1 MAEEKDFIPP
11 ATDSGGTVQKEATP
25 LEKFEFWL
33 KDLAGCGSWLI
44 NIIVLDHSGMDVLA
58 ADDSEAFPLKLKCDH
73 AARNRVAAALS
84 EAEEKMAARTHA
96 PGEGS
101 VYHNFKRHYDARL
114 EGLRERLEAMRTPE
128 NSATMDQ
135 IRLYLTASVI
145 HGKARKLSDSL
156 AGVYRLR
163 GIGDYCDRIRY
174 DAYDPGTGEA
184 GLARLIGKAFT
195 RYGFTCYEAIRAI
208 EEDTQAALNKFQEDF
223 NSQIQEEILVGIVEP
238 IQAILSRL
246 QTRAS
251 QLSA

>member
-1 MAEEKDFIPP
+1 MDSYLVP
-11 ATDSGGTVQKEATP
+11 AGEG
-25 LEKFEFWL
+25 
-33 KDLAGCGSWLI
+33 
-44 NIIVLDHSGMDVLA
+44 
-58 ADDSEAFPLKLKCDH
+58 
-73 AARNRVAAALS
+73 
-84 EAEEKMAARTHA
+84 EAEYVEKRSRFIGHMWRVESEEEARSRIEETR
-96 PGEGS
+96 
-101 VYHNFKRHYDARL
+101 KRHYDARL